1 MATLRFSCRVCKA
14 LQDHKNITE
23 FGNLPPGVLVVEC
36 LGCGVLG
43 VQLLDAEESIKDVNI

>member
-1 MATLRFSCRVCKA
+1 MAALRFNCRVCKTV
-14 LQDHKNITE
+14 QDHKNITE

-43 VQLLDAEESIKDVNI
+43 VKLLDAEESIKDA

>member
-14 LQDHKNITE
+14 VQDHKNITE

-43 VQLLDAEESIKDVNI
+43 VQLIDNEETVNNL